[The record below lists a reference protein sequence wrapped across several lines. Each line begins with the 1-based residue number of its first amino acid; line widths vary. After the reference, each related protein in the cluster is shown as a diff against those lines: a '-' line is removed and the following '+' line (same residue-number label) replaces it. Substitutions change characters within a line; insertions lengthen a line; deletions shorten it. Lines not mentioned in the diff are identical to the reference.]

1 MKKTMALVL
10 AVVMLLTMSV
20 PTLAF
25 ELDSVETA
33 VEFAE
38 PLAEEEGVQS
48 QDDVDLA
55 ATETVAPGINIAT
68 GTKELA
74 TFDDE
79 AQKNNFSQENYGS
92 ISIVDNPVSI
102 VDGST
107 RIDPDGTYG
116 KVLQYHREAGVNH
129 WSNVIFNHPLD
140 ATRQYYFTWD
150 TFINMN
156 GIKTLWGAVTY
167 IGGSDKHQGVE
178 TKANEWFHTA
188 FSYTPNNDYNFTF
201 RHRVGTVAGAGEGEV
216 AAANPLNTYIDNF
229 GIYPYYKITYVMP
242 DGSTAIE
249 DYLLDENGDFAETY
263 IVKTDNLPGTVISDG
278 KVMTPKGWS
287 TTSGSEETMSEV
299 PLENKDIVLYPVYE
313 TTTYLSSPSNYMN
326 AAEGTQIILTATENV
341 TWEVDVGYSNAAYTS
356 DSTTLTITAAGYNG
370 AVEVSATLANN
381 PKITVSKTINIIGST
396 KYAPG
401 LNLLTGTEDAFTFE
415 NLSAAE
421 HLYVFNECEPSSNL
435 NKSGTNF
442 SDSVVK
448 IFGGQFPGL
457 RTREFEPIST
467 ERPLAIWY
475 DYYGTF
481 DNHWIMINGS
491 GAEDIFKNM
500 GGGAGAGYTS
510 SGVWK
515 KAFYAGKSE
524 STNKYD
530 NVKNLRIQAGV
541 DPNNQQHALYVDNIV
556 VMPYYK
562 VTYMGF
568 DGSVAAT
575 DYILLNEAGEIM
587 TSFIPDTSKVDGAT
601 GFSLTNGG
609 ERVLAVPLEK
619 EDITLYPV
627 TSEEVVFVS
636 SSDAKAKAVD
646 RDSDFEI
653 PTAEELGLGNAE
665 NFIVWLDT
673 NDKKYYPGD
682 VIPMAELDSIIG
694 KTLEAYCQDASVPAM
709 GYAFEGTAY
718 TSTAQSMNYTEAIE
732 DDGRSV
738 IHAVQ
743 YKKWNGGST
752 NHWVNDSR
760 MFMQTNSPFD
770 PKEYSIVQ
778 YMAKIQEAQ
787 DVPSEHYSN
796 VNYDPATYE
805 EQPIDKSKAQFALWY
820 YAPNTNGVGHNYFNT
835 PRGEN
840 KITGRNIE
848 IPVDGAYHMF
858 EYDMKNTGSNSNCPY
873 INCETVAGFALD
885 PNTSTWS
892 ADTYIDYI
900 RAYRSGIFTV
910 TYDTNAPRG
919 AETLVREEVSPD
931 KGRGVGTGYLLKGER
946 PVIDDHIFRG
956 WALTPDAKA
965 ADVVDSVDLKGDLT
979 VYAVWEEVGKVQAPN
994 MENTASIRSGADGV
1008 NGIRFRSVINPET
1021 RAFMDEYGFIVARKD
1036 VLGDNELT
1044 FGFKKDGENKP
1055 LYATGVA
1062 YSAEDGKD
1070 IQYSVD
1076 EYGNTVFTAVCVGI
1090 PEKHFSTE
1098 IVARA
1103 YAKYSN
1109 NNGPSFT
1116 VYGSTVTRSIAQVAE
1131 AIKEAEGEDYF
1142 NNKDYIDSILEKVA
1156 APQG

>member
-20 PTLAF
+20 PAMAF

-68 GTKELA
+68 GTNELA

-79 AQKNNFSQENYGS
+79 TQKNNFSQENYSS
-92 ISIVDNPVSI
+92 ISIVENPVNI

-107 RIDPDGTYG
+107 LIDPDGTYG
-116 KVLQYHREAGVNH
+116 KVLQYHREPGVNH

-278 KVMTPKGWS
+278 KVMIPKGWA
-287 TTSGSEETMSEV
+287 TTSGSEEAISEV
-299 PLENKDIVLYPVYE
+299 TLENKDIVLYPVYE

-326 AAEGTQIILTATENV
+326 AAEGTQITLTATENV
-341 TWEVDVGYSNAAYTS
+341 TWEVDVGYSNATYTS

-370 AVEVSATLANN
+370 AVEVYATLESN

-448 IFGGQFPGL
+448 ITGGQYAGL
-457 RTREFEPIST
+457 RTKPFDAIST

-475 DYYGTF
+475 DYYGEF
-481 DNHWIMINGS
+481 NNHWIMINGS

-500 GGGAGAGYTS
+500 GGGAGAGYIS

-515 KAFYAGKSE
+515 KAFFAGTSE
-524 STNKYD
+524 AENKYP
-530 NVKNLRIQAGV
+530 NVTNLRIQAEL
-541 DPNNQQHALYVDNIV
+541 DTKNPQHALYVDNIV

-587 TSFIPDTSKVDGAT
+587 TSFIPDTSKVEGAT
-601 GFSLTNGG
+601 GFSLTKDG
-609 ERVLAVPLEK
+609 ERVLAVSLEK

-636 SSDAKAKAVD
+636 PSDAKAKAVD
-646 RDSDFEI
+646 RESNFVI
-653 PTAEELGLGNAE
+653 PTAKELGLGDAE
-665 NFIVWLDT
+665 NLIVWLDT

-682 VIPMAELDSIIG
+682 VIPMEELDSIIG

-709 GYAFEGTAY
+709 GYSFEGTTY
-718 TSTAQSMNYTEAIE
+718 TTNPQSMNYTEAIE

-760 MFMQTNSPFD
+760 LFMKTDSPFD
-770 PKEYSIVQ
+770 PREYSIVQ
-778 YMAKIQEAQ
+778 YMVKIQEAQ
-787 DVPSEHYSN
+787 DVPSEYYKDE
-796 VNYDPATYE
+796 NYDPATYPK
-805 EQPIDKSKAQFALWY
+805 QPIDKSETQFALWY
-820 YAPNTNGVGHNYFNT
+820 YAPNVNGVGHNYFNT

-840 KITGRNIE
+840 KISRGNIE

-858 EYDMKNTGSNSNCPY
+858 EYDMKNAKSNENCPY
-873 INCETVAGFALD
+873 INCKTVAGFALD

-910 TYDTNAPRG
+910 TYDTNAP
-919 AETLVREEVSPD
+919 EYYEDLVRKNVAPD
-931 KGRGVGTGYLLKGER
+931 TGRGVGTGYLLKGER
-946 PVIDDHIFRG
+946 PEIEGYIFRG
-956 WALTPDAKA
+956 WALAPDATK
-965 ADVVDSVDLKGDLT
+965 DQVVDSVDLKGDLT
-979 VYAVWEEVGKVQAPN
+979 VYAVWEAALYNTAPN
-994 MENTASIRSGADGV
+994 MEDTASIRSGEDGV
-1008 NGIRFRSVINPET
+1008 NGIRFQSRIDPNT
-1021 RAFMDEYGFIVARKD
+1021 KAFMDEYGFIVARKD
-1036 VLGDNELT
+1036 VLGDKELT
-1044 FGFKKDGENKP
+1044 FQFKKDGENKP
-1055 LYATGVA
+1055 LYVTGVA
-1062 YSAEDGKD
+1062 YNKDKEID
-1070 IQYSVD
+1070 IQYSVEPD
-1076 EYGNTVFTAVCVGI
+1076 GDTVFTAVCIGI
-1090 PEKHFSTE
+1090 PEAHFSTE
-1098 IVARA
+1098 LVART

-1116 VYGSTVTRSIAQVAE
+1116 VYGSTVTRSIAQVAK
-1131 AIKEAEGEDYF
+1131 AIKDAEGEDYF
-1142 NNKDYIDSILEKVA
+1142 NNKDYIDSILEKVS
-1156 APQG
+1156 PQG

>member
-55 ATETVAPGINIAT
+55 AKETVAPGINIVT

-74 TFDDE
+74 AFDNASEAENFTFE
-79 AQKNNFSQENYGS
+79 NMTGKQIIKNPENLVAGGEDIGAGHGS
-92 ISIVDNPVSI
+92 VLQF
-102 VDGST
+102 T
-107 RIDPDGTYG
+107 RG
-116 KVLQYHREAGVNH
+116 KVDFH
-129 WSNVIFNHPLD
+129 WSNIIYDYQLD
-140 ATRQYYFTWD
+140 GTRKYYFTWD
-150 TFINMN
+150 TFVNMN
-156 GIKTLWGAVTY
+156 GIQELWAAVTY
-167 IGGSDKHQGVE
+167 IGNGGSYHQGVE
-178 TKANEWFHTA
+178 SKFNSWVNNY
-188 FSYTPNNDYNFTF
+188 FSYTPVDNYRFYYRFRANTKTGENNKCD
-201 RHRVGTVAGAGEGEV
+201 AD
-216 AAANPLNTYIDNF
+216 LNVYIDNF
-229 GIYPYYKITYVMP
+229 GIYPYYKITYMMP

-249 DYLLDENGDFAETY
+249 DYLLDEKGDLAETY

-313 TTTYLSSPSNYMN
+313 TKTYLSSPSNYMK
-326 AAEGTQIILTATENV
+326 ADESITLTATEAV
-341 TWEVDVGYSNAAYTS
+341 TWEVDVGYSNATYTS

-370 AVEVSATLANN
+370 AVEVSATLADN
-381 PKITVSKTINIIGST
+381 PEITVRKTINIIGS
-396 KYAPG
+396 KKNAPG

-421 HLYVFNECEPSSNL
+421 HRYVFNECEPSSNL

-448 IFGGQFPGL
+448 IFGGEFPGL
-457 RTREFEPIST
+457 RTREFESIST

-500 GGGAGAGYTS
+500 GGGEGAGYTS

-530 NVKNLRIQAGV
+530 NVKSLRIQAGV
-541 DPNNQQHALYVDNIV
+541 NPDNPQHALYVDNIV
-556 VMPYYK
+556 IMPFYK

-601 GFSLTNGG
+601 GFSLTKGG
-609 ERVLAVPLEK
+609 ERVLTVSLEK

-646 RDSDFEI
+646 RGSNFVI

-665 NFIVWLDT
+665 NLIVWLDT

-682 VIPMAELDSIIG
+682 VIPVAELDSIIG

-709 GYAFEGTAY
+709 GYAFEGTTY
-718 TSTAQSMNYTEAIE
+718 TTNPQSMNYTEAVE

-805 EQPIDKSKAQFALWY
+805 EQPIDKSKAQFPLWD
-820 YAPNTNGVGHNYFNT
+820 YAPNENGVGHNYFNT

-858 EYDMKNTGSNSNCPY
+858 EYDMKNADSNPNCKY
-873 INCETVAGFALD
+873 IDCKTVAGFALD

-910 TYDTNAPRG
+910 TYDTNAP
-919 AETLVREEVSPD
+919 EYYEDLVRKNVAPD
-931 KGRGVGTGYLLKGER
+931 TGRGVGTGYLLKGER
-946 PVIDDHIFRG
+946 PEIEGYIFRG
-956 WALTPDAKA
+956 WALAPDATK
-965 ADVVDSVDLKGDLT
+965 DQVVDSVDLKGDLT
-979 VYAVWEEVGKVQAPN
+979 VYAVWEAALYNTAPN
-994 MENTASIRSGADGV
+994 MEDTASIRSGEDGV
-1008 NGIRFRSVINPET
+1008 NGIRFQSRIDPNT
-1021 RAFMDEYGFIVARKD
+1021 KAFMDEYGFIVARKD
-1036 VLGDNELT
+1036 VLGDKELT
-1044 FGFKKDGENKP
+1044 FQFKKDGENKP
-1055 LYATGVA
+1055 LYVTGVA
-1062 YSAEDGKD
+1062 YNKDKEID
-1070 IQYSVD
+1070 IQYSVEPD
-1076 EYGNTVFTAVCVGI
+1076 GDTVFTAVCIGI
-1090 PEKHFSTE
+1090 PEAHFSTE
-1098 IVARA
+1098 LVART

-1116 VYGSTVTRSIAQVAE
+1116 VYGSTVTRSIAQVAK
-1131 AIKEAEGEDYF
+1131 AIKDAEGEDYF
-1142 NNKDYIDSILEKVA
+1142 NNKDYIDSILEKVS
-1156 APQG
+1156 PQG